1 MNNRCEILDDDEI
14 ELQEKNRAIFNFR
27 RFDAAELEK
36 RSSPFDKSEK
46 KEFPFLFQKKSKRF
60 TEEKKISLD
69 ELTSKLDS
77 IKLDNH
83 QNAVIS
89 NDSNIVVDEYISNTP
104 PWDPRLYNDDL
115 KVSSEM
121 EEEVVKDG
129 KK

>member
-1 MNNRCEILDDDEI
+1 MNNRCEILDDNEI

-46 KEFPFLFQKKSKRF
+46 KEFPFLFQKKIKRS

-77 IKLDNH
+77 IKLDNNK
-83 QNAVIS
+83 NAIIA
-89 NDSNIVVDEYISNTP
+89 NDSRMVEDEYVSNTP
-104 PWDPRLYNDDL
+104 PWDPRLYNDDHL

-121 EEEVVKDG
+121 KEDG
-129 KK
+129 TK